1 MSRKLIWGGALALLA
16 ALGASGGGLW
26 SASNQLLFPSWRGAT
41 KDLSVCGAEL
51 AKYWGEGCGNLRTTH
66 ELRFSEA
73 KVPSLNGYDMPGW
86 LIGAADNSMGAAEG
100 AIMLIHGGGSD
111 RRELTRHVRFYL
123 RRHLDVLTFDLGCHG
138 EAPCPV
144 PGLTYGQRE
153 SRDVL
158 SAYLFLTDQADD
170 APRRFDGLMSPE
182 RSVRFTKTTPVFF
195 IHSMRDS
202 VVPPPQPR
210 HARGQRRMRNLRYA
224 FAFARR

>member
-170 APRRFDGLMSPE
+170 APRQ
-182 RSVRFTKTTPVFF
+182 VRRADEPGALGAV
-195 IHSMRDS
+195 HQDDARLLH
-202 VVPPPQPR
+202 PQHAGQRGAPPQPR